1 MPARYI
7 HRTFWILLKLWE
19 QEVHDVKEN
28 ISYGANTIRD
38 GVNLNSFEKRHLLV
52 LPTEISLLPN
62 LIWYLKYPGNW
73 PIAKLSMKLEK
84 PESIAP
90 AFMVQEVKTE
100 IKYGESPLIPFLE
113 SIQHDQEE
121 IKLENFLNPSQ
132 KTSKR
137 KINREL

>member
-1 MPARYI
+1 
-7 HRTFWILLKLWE
+7 
-19 QEVHDVKEN
+19 
-28 ISYGANTIRD
+28 
-38 GVNLNSFEKRHLLV
+38 
-52 LPTEISLLPN
+52 
-62 LIWYLKYPGNW
+62 
-73 PIAKLSMKLEK
+73 MKLEK